1 MPTRVV
7 LVRHAQSKF
16 NALHIIQGQLDLET
30 PLDAVGLAQVAR
42 GAPVCAALHK
52 DCRVVYT
59 SDLSRAAVTAA
70 AIATELGVECV
81 RDSRLR
87 ERHLGVLQGLPRSE
101 LATATPE
108 AYRAFK
114 SRDIDVEIPGG
125 GESARSVDARLREFF
140 RDVAK
145 RHAGEKIIAVT
156 HGGVLGRIFSGGR
169 NEEDRSLCVVR
180 RGVGNLAECIITV
193 DEDGSWI
200 SDYATWA
207 SGRFLREDEER
218 LLADDVA

>member
-59 SDLSRAAVTAA
+59 SDFSRAAVTAA

-156 HGGVLGRIFSGGR
+156 HGGVLGRI
-169 NEEDRSLCVVR
+169 SLVDATKRIDLCASFGEASVIWLSVSSPWTRTGAGSAITR
-180 RGVGNLAECIITV
+180 RGRRV
-193 DEDGSWI
+193 DFFVRTRRGCWR
-200 SDYATWA
+200 TT
-207 SGRFLREDEER
+207 
-218 LLADDVA
+218 